1 MQLKSYIYDD
11 GWSEPLEDTL
21 DSMQSVVFIFA
32 SSQQEKIK
40 KPLADIKNVF
50 KKSLIIGSSTAGEI
64 LMDEIKDDSFVVT
77 VAQFSH
83 TRVKLFCQHLS
94 SAKDSYDVGSQIST
108 ALLEDDLKSLFILS
122 DGLQINGAQLTHGIN
137 SNLNDD
143 IIVTGG
149 LAADDDKFKST
160 WIIANGE
167 IYEHSVVGLGF
178 YGDAIRIGHGFQGG
192 WDHFGIQREV
202 TRSIDNVVYE
212 LDGRSILDIY
222 KEYLG
227 EKAKDLPASGLF
239 FPLELQE
246 RDSNEITVRTIL
258 GIDEK
263 EGSITFA
270 SDIPEGSR
278 VSLMKANHNR
288 LIEGAFNA
296 AQGIDLKGYK
306 DEALLSIAISCVGRR
321 LVLKQ
326 RTEDELEATLE
337 NLPKNTLQVGFYSH
351 GEISP
356 LKSGFCDLHNQ
367 TMTLTTIWEKNA

>member
-1 MQLKSYIYDD
+1 MKLQSYIYDN
-11 GWSEPLEDTL
+11 GWDKPLDASL
-21 DSMQSVVFIFA
+21 DSLQSVVFIFA
-32 SSQQEKIK
+32 SSQLDKIK
-40 KPLADIKNVF
+40 KPLADVKNKF
-50 KKSLIIGSSTAGEI
+50 KHSIIIGSSTAGEI
-64 LMDEIKDDSFVVT
+64 FMDEIKDDSFIVT

-83 TRVKLFCQHLS
+83 TRVKLFFQHLS
-94 SAKDSYDVGSQIST
+94 SAKDSYDVGSQISI
-108 ALLEDDLKSLFILS
+108 ALREDDLKSLFILS

-137 SNLNDD
+137 SNLSKD

-149 LAADDDKFKST
+149 LAADDDKFEST

-167 IYEHSVVGLGF
+167 VYEHSVVGLGL
-178 YGDAIRIGHGFQGG
+178 YGDAIRVGHGFQGG

-202 TRSIDNVVYE
+202 TRSVDNVVYE

-227 EKAKDLPASGLF
+227 ERAKDLPASGLF

-246 RDSNEITVRTIL
+246 RDTNEITVRTIL

-296 AQGIDLKGYK
+296 AQGIDLQEYK

-326 RTEDELEATLE
+326 RTEDELEAALE
-337 NLPKNTLQVGFYSH
+337 NLPKNTLQIGFYSH

-367 TMTLTTIWEKNA
+367 TMTLTTIWEKDA

>member
-1 MQLKSYIYDD
+1 MKLQSYIYD
-11 GWSEPLEDTL
+11 GAWNKPLDDTL
-21 DSMQSVVFIFA
+21 DSLQSVIFIFA
-32 SSQQEKIK
+32 SSQLEKIK

-64 LMDEIKDDSFVVT
+64 FMDEIKDDSFVVT
-77 VAQFSH
+77 VAHFSH
-83 TRVKLFCQHLS
+83 TRVKLFFQNLS
-94 SAKDSYDVGSQIST
+94 SAKDSYDVGSQISA
-108 ALLEDDLKSLFILS
+108 ALIEDDLKSLFILS

-149 LAADDDKFKST
+149 LAADDDKFEST

-167 IYEHSVVGLGF
+167 VYEHSVVGLGL

-202 TRSIDNVVYE
+202 TRSVDNVVYE
-212 LDGRSILDIY
+212 LDGKSILDIY

-227 EKAKDLPASGLF
+227 EKAKDLPVSGLF

-263 EGSITFA
+263 EGSITYA

-296 AQGIDLKGYK
+296 AQGIDLQEYK

-337 NLPKNTLQVGFYSH
+337 NLPKNTLQIGFYSH

>member
-1 MQLKSYIYDD
+1 MKLESYIYSDSWD
-11 GWSEPLEDTL
+11 KPLDDTL
-21 DSMQSVVFIFA
+21 DSPQSVVFIFA
-32 SSQQEKIK
+32 SSQLEKIE
-40 KPLADIKNVF
+40 KPLADVKKIF

-64 LMDEIKDDSFVVT
+64 FMDEIMDDTFVVT

-83 TRVKLFCQHLS
+83 TKVKLFSQHLS
-94 SAKDSYDVGSQIST
+94 SAKDSYDVGSQISA
-108 ALLEDDLKSLFILS
+108 ALVEDDLKSLFILS

-149 LAADDDKFKST
+149 LAADDDKFEST

-167 IYEHSVVGLGF
+167 VYHHSVVGIGF
-178 YGDAIRIGHGFQGG
+178 YGDSIRVGHGFEGG

-202 TRSIDNVVYE
+202 TRSVDNVVYE

-227 EKAKDLPASGLF
+227 DRAKDLPASGLF

-246 RDSNEITVRTIL
+246 HDGGEITVRTII
-258 GIDEK
+258 GIDEE

-270 SDIPEGSR
+270 SDIPKGSR

-296 AQGIDLKGYK
+296 AQGINLKGYK
-306 DEALLSIAISCVGRR
+306 DEPLLSIAISCVGRR

-367 TMTLTTIWEKNA
+367 TMTLTTIWEKDA